1 MTFPKLLM
9 LIRQVHQKSA
19 IFIILDKG
27 FQFRSYIC
35 NGCHDISMMSISLSD
50 IATLNI
56 KGADYQRVIS
66 GIGKS
71 EAIKLMEKM
80 NFSGKSEYYKT

>member
-1 MTFPKLLM
+1 
-9 LIRQVHQKSA
+9 
-19 IFIILDKG
+19 
-27 FQFRSYIC
+27 
-35 NGCHDISMMSISLSD
+35 MMSISFSD